1 MDFVLLSKEGDAA
14 LEHLAPGGTNDVPHD
29 EQFEGTTYRR
39 AEAFAFFW
47 DLRK

>member
-14 LEHLAPGGTNDVPHD
+14 LEHLAPGGTNDVPDD
-29 EQFEGTTYRR
+29 EQLEGTTYRR
-39 AEAFAFFW
+39 AAAFAFFW